1 MLRLCREIAGME
13 DRHTLLSSD
22 IRNSPLSTRGTDRP
36 LAWWIMRVMGWEP
49 QRPSADGRGSRSQRP
64 DPRAPHAA
72 PIVDGLISHV
82 TVTAQ
87 RHPLCGQRLPLIPI
101 RSARGPGYV
110 VVELADGRRRS
121 IPRSATDLACP
132 VDTKPKVD
140 REAPRISVRTLLPL
154 ARHVA
159 AGLAALVVE
168 EMPHADRSPSI
179 APPALRGDAA
189 VNSAVAGPAGCNPS
203 AGRAASRRAAAS
215 ADAGWQPGDGE
226 PPC

>member
-1 MLRLCREIAGME
+1 ME
-13 DRHTLLSSD
+13 R
-22 IRNSPLSTRGTDRP
+22 
-36 LAWWIMRVMGWEP
+36 
-49 QRPSADGRGSRSQRP
+49 
-64 DPRAPHAA
+64 
-72 PIVDGLISHV
+72 
-82 TVTAQ
+82 

-121 IPRSATDLACP
+121 VPRSATDLAGP
-132 VDTKPKVD
+132 ADSKPRAD
-140 REAPRISVRTLLPL
+140 RKAPRISARTLLPL

-168 EMPHADRSPSI
+168 EMPHGDRSPSI
-179 APPALRGDAA
+179 ATPASRGDTAL
-189 VNSAVAGPAGCNPS
+189 NSAVAGPAGGNPS

-215 ADAGWQPGDGE
+215 ADAGRQPGHGE

>member
-1 MLRLCREIAGME
+1 
-13 DRHTLLSSD
+13 
-22 IRNSPLSTRGTDRP
+22 
-36 LAWWIMRVMGWEP
+36 
-49 QRPSADGRGSRSQRP
+49 
-64 DPRAPHAA
+64 
-72 PIVDGLISHV
+72 V
-82 TVTAQ
+82 TVTAR

-140 REAPRISVRTLLPL
+140 REAPRISARTLLPL

-179 APPALRGDAA
+179 ATPASRGDAA

-215 ADAGWQPGDGE
+215 ADAGLQPGDGE